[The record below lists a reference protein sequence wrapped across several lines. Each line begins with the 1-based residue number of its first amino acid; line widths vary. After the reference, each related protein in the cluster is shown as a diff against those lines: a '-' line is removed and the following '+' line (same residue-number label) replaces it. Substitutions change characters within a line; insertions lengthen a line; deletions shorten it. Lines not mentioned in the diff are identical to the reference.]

1 MDEPLST
8 LAREAAETPEA
19 ARRQGERNRAAL
31 ADLGARLRADPP
43 RVVVTGARGS
53 SANAVLYGKH
63 LIETVLGRPVA
74 PLAHNVASVY
84 EAPVDLRGG
93 LFVAVSQGGRSP
105 DLLRL
110 TQAAR
115 DGGALVVG
123 IINDEGSPLAGLCE
137 VVLPLCGWPERGVA
151 ATKSHLLT
159 GLAFLDLVA
168 HWSGRDDLHAAVR
181 ALPDALGA
189 ALDLDWRPAL
199 EELVAV
205 RSLFVVGRGAGMGAA
220 QEVALKCKESCG
232 LHAEAFSAAEI
243 IHGPLAMVGPD
254 LPVLALG
261 QEDAAA
267 ESIRAAVA
275 RMVGQGARVWSAL
288 DVPGAMT
295 LPTVP
300 GVPPVLAP
308 LCQTASFYA
317 AVTTL
322 ARARG
327 WDPDAPPHLQKI
339 MTTR

>member
-1 MDEPLST
+1 MDAPLTT
-8 LAREAAETPEA
+8 LAREAAETPDA
-19 ARRQGERNRAAL
+19 ARRQSDGNRRTL
-31 ADLGARLRADPP
+31 ADLGARLRASPP
-43 RVVVTGARGS
+43 RFVATGARGS
-53 SANAVLYGKH
+53 SANAAAYGKH

-84 EAPVDLRGG
+84 EAPLDLRDG
-93 LFVAVSQGGRSP
+93 LFIAVSQGGRSP

-110 TQAAR
+110 AQVAR

-123 IINDEGSPLAGLCE
+123 IVNDADSPLAAVCE
-137 VVLPLCGWPERGVA
+137 VVLPLHGWPERGVA

-168 HWSGRDDLHAAVR
+168 HWSERAELHAAVR
-181 ALPDALGA
+181 ALPDAVAA
-189 ALDLDWRPAL
+189 ALDLDWWPAL
-199 EELVAV
+199 GELVDA
-205 RSLFVVGRGAGMGAA
+205 RGLFVVGRGAGLGAA
-220 QEVALKCKESCG
+220 QEVALKFKESCG

-288 DVPGAMT
+288 DVAGAVT
-295 LPTVP
+295 LPGVA

-317 AVTTL
+317 AVSNL